1 MMMKHLNRFCE
12 LALVYAFLCT
22 NHSFSQSAWSHTYSV
37 NGPLAF
43 EIGKPIEINGKY
55 FVLQHLVISQNGIN
69 QHKLVV
75 RSFST
80 NGQLLNVL
88 HSDSI
93 IGIRQER
100 LQSGYLISNNHLAST
115 KLILLVNER
124 SNSSS
129 ITYKQFTFNDQFTLE
144 STDSI
149 ICFSCF
155 EQAEFYISDALE
167 IQNHSYLLG
176 GPDIRDQR
184 PDCGVLLL
192 DFNNNA
198 IVFRSFDE
206 LEYGGYVLFSP
217 FKLQSG
223 SDEVWGF
230 NGVLESQDRL
240 LLDDQ
245 LDFNTALRNTLG
257 QNVPGNF
264 LSSQTLISDTNSIIS
279 AGIFRD
285 FSFSDTGRVGLAL
298 QLSDGFFC
306 DSVTFPSSV
315 NKWYDRALLSTFN
328 GRNFY
333 VAGSQYTTQFPALFS
348 GAIDIHKVNSQF
360 NRVWSISLGVKPGYA
375 IAQLT
380 ATSDGG
386 VLLVNRFFDNGQYFH
401 EIVKIDSLGNTV
413 SIVEFDRPN
422 TPFTLYPNPA
432 GERVFVQM
440 KAPNEGSM
448 RYSLQST
455 SGQLIQSEAY
465 HPEEGIDLSTLAS
478 GVYHLMLWK
487 NGQPIGAERLVVE

>member
-1 MMMKHLNRFCE
+1 MLTRLGFSRVAFYLLTFCYS
-12 LALVYAFLCT
+12 A
-22 NHSFSQSAWSHTYSV
+22 HSLSQNVWTQQYTVS
-37 NGPLAF
+37 GPLAF

-80 NGQLLNVL
+80 NGQLLNEL

-348 GAIDIHKVNSQF
+348 GAIDIHKVNSQL

-380 ATSDGG
+380 ATSDSG

-413 SIVEFDRPN
+413 SVVELEDPMNAFA
-422 TPFTLYPNPA
+422 LYPNPA
-432 GERVFVQM
+432 NERVFIQWSTEP
-440 KAPNEGSM
+440 KGELK
-448 RYSLQST
+448 YTLQAT
-455 SGQLIQSEAY
+455 SGQAVQSGVY
-465 HPEEGIDLSTLAS
+465 QPSKGIDCSQLAS
-478 GVYHLMLWK
+478 GVHYLMLWA
-487 NGQPIGAERLVVE
+487 NGHPIGVERLVVE